1 VRDSAGSTDDPPAQK
16 NVSNHTYRSGE
27 LTLAAHLERPSGI
40 GRDLPGVVIC
50 HGFPA
55 GEGGGANSPATFPE
69 LAARITREM
78 GWVVIVPSPRGMPGS
93 EGSFSLD
100 GWLEDV
106 IAAADHLFDEQEVG
120 VVLTAGFGTGGA
132 LAVCA
137 AAADERVVGAA
148 TLAGP
153 ADFSDWAANP
163 RRLLLHARQAGVI
176 DEGSHPTD
184 FDQWVSGLDGISAE
198 HSADALAPRP
208 LLVVH
213 GTDDDIVPP
222 LDARAVAAAHGAGD
236 LRMINR
242 AGHHLR
248 HDPRAIAILLGW
260 LDRQR
265 RLVTAG

>member
-1 VRDSAGSTDDPPAQK
+1 
-16 NVSNHTYRSGE
+16 VSNHTYRSGD
-27 LTLAAHLERPSGI
+27 LTLAAHLERPPES
-40 GRDLPGVVIC
+40 GRDLHGVVIC

-69 LAARITREM
+69 LAARIAREL
-78 GWVVIVPSPRGMPGS
+78 GWVVIVPAPRGMPGS

-106 IAAADHLFDEQEVG
+106 IAAADHLLLGQQATSVW
-120 VVLTAGFGTGGA
+120 TAGFGTGGA

-137 AAADERVVGAA
+137 AAADGRIGGAA
-148 TLAGP
+148 TIAGP

-163 RRLLLHARQAGVI
+163 RRLLLHARAAGVI
-176 DEGSHPTD
+176 DEGAYSTD
-184 FDQWVSGLDGISAE
+184 FDRWTSGLAGISAE
-198 HSADALAPRP
+198 HAAEALAPRP

-213 GTDDDIVPP
+213 GTDDDIVPS

-242 AGHHLR
+242 ASHHLR

-260 LDRQR
+260 LDRRR
-265 RLVTAG
+265 RLMGSA

>member
-1 VRDSAGSTDDPPAQK
+1 M
-16 NVSNHTYRSGE
+16 SNHSFRSEEDGG
-27 LTLAAHLERPSGI
+27 LTLAAHLERPTGGAR
-40 GRDLPGVVIC
+40 GRPGVVIC

-69 LAARITREM
+69 LAARIAREM
-78 GWVVIVPSPRGMPGS
+78 GWVALVPAPRGMPGS
-93 EGSFSLD
+93 DGFFSLD

-106 IAAADHLFDEQEVG
+106 LAAARHLLVDQGASG
-120 VVLTAGFGTGGA
+120 VWTAGFGTGGA

-137 AAADERVVGAA
+137 AAADERIGGAA

-153 ADFSDWAANP
+153 ADFADWAANP
-163 RRLLLHARQAGVI
+163 RRLLLHARDAGVI
-176 DEGSHPTD
+176 REGAHPGD
-184 FDQWVSGLDGISAE
+184 FDRWTRALSSVSAE
-198 HSADALAPRP
+198 RAADALAPRP

-213 GTDDDIVPP
+213 GTDDEVVPP
-222 LDARAVAAAHGAGD
+222 LDARAVAAAHGGGD
-236 LRMINR
+236 LRLIER

-265 RLVTAG
+265 RLADGG

>member
-1 VRDSAGSTDDPPAQK
+1 M
-16 NVSNHTYRSGE
+16 SNHTYRSGD
-27 LTLAAHLERPSGI
+27 LTLAAHLERPPESGR
-40 GRDLPGVVIC
+40 GLHGVVIC

-55 GEGGGANSPATFPE
+55 GEGGGANSAATFPE
-69 LAARITREM
+69 LAARIAREL
-78 GWVVIVPSPRGMPGS
+78 GWVVIVPAPRGMPGS

-106 IAAADHLFDEQEVG
+106 IAAADHLLLGQQATSVW
-120 VVLTAGFGTGGA
+120 TAGFGTGGA

-137 AAADERVVGAA
+137 AAADGRIGGAA
-148 TLAGP
+148 TIAGP

-163 RRLLLHARQAGVI
+163 RRLLLHARAAGVI
-176 DEGSHPTD
+176 DEGAYSTD
-184 FDQWVSGLDGISAE
+184 FDRWASGLSGISAE
-198 HSADALAPRP
+198 HAAEALAPRP

-213 GTDDDIVPP
+213 GTDDDIVPS

-242 AGHHLR
+242 ASHHLR

-260 LDRQR
+260 LDRRR
-265 RLVTAG
+265 RLMGSA